1 VKKGILIFTV
11 SILALGLT
19 LPAFGV
25 DLTGKIGVGGLAS
38 PIKPVLSDHSD
49 VWALGPQGKLVVK
62 YGINK
67 NFAVGLSGGFA
78 RIWSD
83 TTTGSDG
90 VGFAF
95 PSPSDNASAV
105 WDLIP
110 IEANGYYSIIPDN
123 PKFNPYVTLGLGVN
137 IWKVTDYN
145 TGDDIP
151 SLDKDD
157 NPRDDFAATEFTV
170 GLGGGL
176 EYFVTENIGINGG
189 LRFNFLTGLGADLS
203 TDTDLLDRSRGIVE
217 GFAGVT
223 YYIERVK
230 DSDGDGIKD
239 DLDACP
245 LQPEDFDGFEDDDGC
260 PDPDNDNDGI
270 PDISDK
276 CPNEPEDLD
285 GFEDDDGCPDPD
297 NDNDG
302 VLDVE
307 DNCPNEAGP
316 ASNYGCPIVDSD
328 GDGVLDPDDRCP
340 KTPIGVKVDRYGCPT
355 AAKMVGKMV
364 LEGVNFASG
373 KAKFAP
379 GSEAKL
385 DELYESLKAYP
396 DLRIE
401 IQGYTDSW
409 GKASA
414 NKALSEK
421 RAKAVMNYLIDK
433 GIASY
438 RLKAVGYGEVNPI
451 ASNQTKAGRAK
462 NRRIEILPLK

>member
-1 VKKGILIFTV
+1 MKKGIFALMV

-25 DLTGKIGVGGLAS
+25 DLTGKIGVGGMAS
-38 PIKPVLSDHSD
+38 PVKPVLSDSSD
-49 VWALGPQGKLVVK
+49 IWSIGGQGKIQLK

-67 NFAVGLSGGFA
+67 NFAVGLNFGYA
-78 RIWSD
+78 RTWND
-83 TTTGSDG
+83 PTKYSDG
-90 VGFAF
+90 VGFSF
-95 PSPSDNASAV
+95 PNTDSATWV
-105 WDLIP
+105 YNRIP
-110 IEANGYYSIIPDN
+110 IEVSGFYSIIPDN
-123 PKFNPYVTLGLGVN
+123 PKFNPFVTLGLGVD
-137 IWKVTDYN
+137 IWEVKDRDNDKVLKIAKEAGSTDSVEYKGN
-145 TGDDIP
+145 E
-151 SLDKDD
+151 L
-157 NPRDDFAATEFTV
+157 TV

-176 EYFVTENIGINGG
+176 EYFFKDNLSLNVGAKAIY
-189 LRFNFLTGLGADLS
+189 LTGVG
-203 TDTDLLDRSRGIVE
+203 TDVTDIENFDRSHAIVK

-276 CPNEPEDLD
+276 CPNEPEDID
-285 GFEDDDGCPDPD
+285 GFQDDDGCPDPD

-328 GDGVLDPDDRCP
+328 GDGVFDPDDRCP
-340 KTPIGVKVDRYGCPT
+340 HTPPGVEVDRYGCPT
-355 AAKMVGKMV
+355 APKIEGKMV
-364 LEGVNFASG
+364 LEGVKFASG
-373 KAKFAP
+373 KTEFTP
-379 GSEAKL
+379 GSEAAL
-385 DELYESLKAYP
+385 DKLYESLKAYP
-396 DLRIE
+396 DLRVE
-401 IQGYTDSW
+401 IQGYTDNW
-409 GKASA
+409 GKESA

-438 RLKAVGYGEVNPI
+438 RLKAIGYGEANPI
-451 ASNQTKAGRAK
+451 ASNKTKAGRAK
-462 NRRIEILPLK
+462 NRRIEILPLQ